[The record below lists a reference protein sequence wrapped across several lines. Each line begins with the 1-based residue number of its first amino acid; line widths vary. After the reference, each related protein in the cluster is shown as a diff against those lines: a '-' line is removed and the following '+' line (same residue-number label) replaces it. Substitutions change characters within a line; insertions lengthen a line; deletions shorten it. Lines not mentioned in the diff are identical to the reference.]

1 VLDELSVPMQ
11 GYLETVYEC
20 SEGEL
25 GARVSDIAA
34 RLNVS
39 KASVSDAMT
48 VLARHGMVESSPY
61 SRIHLTDQGL
71 RLAEMISL
79 RHNAIENLFTKVL
92 GVRPSVAYADACAI
106 EHIISQ
112 ESVEK
117 ISSYLKQLGLDK

>member
-1 VLDELSVPMQ
+1 MDELSVHMQ

-20 SEGEL
+20 SEGKL

-39 KASVSDAMT
+39 KASVSDAMS

-61 SRIHLTDQGL
+61 SKIHLTEEGL
-71 RLAEMISL
+71 RLAEMISI
-79 RHNAIENLFTKVL
+79 RHTVIQKLFTKVL
-92 GVRPSVAYADACAI
+92 GVRASVAYEDACAI

-117 ISSYLKQLGLDK
+117 ISDYLKQLGLEK